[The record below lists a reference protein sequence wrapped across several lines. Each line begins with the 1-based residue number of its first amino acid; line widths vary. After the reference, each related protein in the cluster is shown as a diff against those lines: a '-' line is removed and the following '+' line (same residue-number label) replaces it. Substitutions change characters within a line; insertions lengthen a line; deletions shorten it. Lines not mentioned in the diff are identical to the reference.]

1 MANENKNNNMMAA
14 VTGVIVGAGAVIASA
29 VALSDRHGKQR
40 ANDVL
45 GKVRTKLNGYIK
57 SVQTTG
63 NVADKQISKSAK
75 VATSKVNKITKAIKK
90 EVKNI

>member
-1 MANENKNNNMMAA
+1 MGKENRNMLAA
-14 VTGVIVGAGAVIASA
+14 VTGVIVGAGAVIAGA

-45 GKVRTKLNGYIK
+45 GKVKNKLNSYIK
-57 SVQTTG
+57 NVQTASDDT
-63 NVADKQISKSAK
+63 DKFISKTAK
-75 VATSKVNKITKAIKK
+75 VATKKINQATKAVKK